1 MEKRLLCRVGPGLD
15 LDYKDD
21 LTKGEE
27 VKKKLME
34 LANNQED

>member
-21 LTKGEE
+21 LAKGEE